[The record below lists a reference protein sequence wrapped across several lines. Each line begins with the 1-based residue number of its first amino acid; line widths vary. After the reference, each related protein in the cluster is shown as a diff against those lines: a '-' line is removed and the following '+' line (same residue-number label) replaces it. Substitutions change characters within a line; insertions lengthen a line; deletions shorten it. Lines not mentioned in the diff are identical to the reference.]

1 MRVRVE
7 LGVSLIVVA
16 AAALTGCNETKTGHP
31 TTAMDS
37 FAPSEDNQDPA
48 KDIPG
53 VVTAE
58 YPLGNHVPSTQ
69 RVAYTSIPPMGG
81 THDAVWAACDGV
93 VYPEGIRTE
102 NAVHSME
109 HGAVWIAYDPAR
121 VSADDQAT
129 LRNKVQGRTYT
140 FMSPIPN
147 MADPISLQSW
157 GHQLVL
163 DSATD
168 ARVDQFITALRN
180 NPYTTPEPGAS
191 CSNPI
196 FDRDP
201 APYDP
206 STPGPDAAPMD
217 NEPVFPT
224 EVPVLPPE
232 PDVPAPR

>member
-1 MRVRVE
+1 MRVRDR
-7 LGVSLIVVA
+7 LGVGLMVVA
-16 AAALTGCNETKTGHP
+16 AATACDDTKAGHP
-31 TTAMDS
+31 LPAMNQ
-37 FAPSEDNQDPA
+37 FAPTQDNPDPA
-48 KDIPG
+48 KAIAG

-58 YPLGNHVPSTQ
+58 FPLGGHVSSTQ

-81 THDAVWAACDGV
+81 THDGVWASCNGV

-102 NAVHSME
+102 NAVHSLE
-109 HGAVWIAYDPAR
+109 HGAVWIAYNPAR

-129 LRNKVQGRTYT
+129 LRTKVQGGTYI

-147 MADPISLQSW
+147 MADPLSLQSW
-157 GHQLVL
+157 GHQLAL

-168 ARVDQFITALRN
+168 PRIDQFIMALRN

-206 STPGPDAAPMD
+206 STPGPGSVPMD
-217 NEPVFPT
+217 SDPTFPT
-224 EVPVLPPE
+224 EAPELPPE
-232 PDVPAPR
+232 MPAPR